1 MEKYLYFRT
10 EADVDDDAASNDSA
24 VFPASNFMGM
34 HPTSDS
40 ALTLFFKCQ
49 IKGSGQEGAGDA
61 LANLENHDS
70 VILNVGTHTHK
81 SVMASISKALNTPV
95 GKDGGFVVIADDAT
109 TALDNSTIVAEYI
122 DENISSC
129 GAIAIAV
136 ALAN

>member
-10 EADVDDDAASNDSA
+10 DADVDDDAASTDSA
-24 VFPASNFMGM
+24 VFPASSFMGM

-40 ALTLFFKCQ
+40 ALTLFFKNQ
-49 IKGSGQEGAGDA
+49 IRGGATGSVDH
-61 LANLENHDS
+61 ANSLENFDS

-81 SVMASISKALNTPV
+81 SVMASIAKAINSPV
-95 GKDGGFVVIADDAT
+95 GKDGGFIVIADDAT

-129 GAIAIAV
+129 GAIAIAAV
-136 ALAN
+136 YANA